1 MGTTHASKTWKSW
14 KPTSATPM
22 KIMKLSD
29 ACAIFTATGSII
41 WLNISG
47 IPGIRTLNDQT

>member
-41 WLNISG
+41 WLNISR